1 MISMKWQLS
10 PGMGGSYEPEL
21 YIAFRLCP
29 ATYSGR
35 HAETGRFRP
44 ECLANYARNRWQLSA
59 GTGGKFGPEYSEAA
73 KSHALIILF
82 NPFPYNDLN
91 FFIVLYFPFSVTTPS
106 TKRIRT
112 CTE

>member
-1 MISMKWQLS
+1 MALMISMKWQLS

-44 ECLANYARNRWQLSA
+44 ECLAIYARNRWQLSA
-59 GTGGKFGPEYSEAA
+59 GTGGKFGPEYSRQYLHRGYGA
-73 KSHALIILF
+73 II
-82 NPFPYNDLN
+82 
-91 FFIVLYFPFSVTTPS
+91 TS
-106 TKRIRT
+106 TKY
-112 CTE
+112 TERDP